1 MSKIKYVHRVIEKEA
16 QNQEPIRCEL
26 RSSSTDIG
34 CAAEEE
40 DVGTSMMSALIQK
53 PQFGSHSCLGCF
65 VGVSAD
71 DGALKG

>member
-1 MSKIKYVHRVIEKEA
+1 MRRVIQEEA
-16 QNQEPIRCEL
+16 QDQEPISCEL

-34 CAAEEE
+34 WVAEEE

-53 PQFGSHSCLGCF
+53 PQFGSRSCLRCF

-71 DGALKG
+71 DGALKE